1 MPPPAALAATI
12 ARCYPDLA
20 PRLQRAARFI
30 AEHPDQIAVRSMR
43 EIARRAAVAPATMVR
58 LARALDFADYGDL
71 KDVFI
76 RRVETPDAAHAT
88 RAQALQASKRSGPVL
103 VEHLA
108 TAQIAAVQSSAANPE
123 AAVAAFLRALSAARQ
138 VAFLGLR
145 ASHAIA
151 FHFAYVYGLLRDN
164 GYLLDDRGGA
174 LRDHAARLSAGD
186 ALIAISLAPYTRATV
201 EAVEVAETRGA
212 IILAL
217 TDSAVSPLAR
227 RRAPR
232 AAVSN
237 GRAVVLQHDDR
248 RTGARRNAR
257 RPPRGRRRTR
267 GDPATR
273 THRQCPARS
282 RGLLGCFVDSISDG
296 QPRAEDR
303 KVTRILHRSLR
314 APPCPRL
321 CLGERHL
328 HHRPRRSRRY
338 IDASGGAAVSCVGH
352 GHPGRS
358 SLRCTL

>member
-12 ARCYPDLA
+12 TRCYPDLP

-43 EIARRAAVAPATMVR
+43 EIARRAGVAPATMVR

-76 RRVETPDAAHAT
+76 RRVEAPAAAHAT
-88 RAQALQASKRSGPVL
+88 RAEALQASKRSGPVL

-108 TAQIAAVQSSAANPE
+108 AAQIAAVHSSAANPE
-123 AAVAAFLRALSAARQ
+123 AAVAAFLRDLAAART

-164 GYLLDDRGGA
+164 GHLLDDRGGA

-201 EAVEVAETRGA
+201 EAVEVAQRRGA
-212 IILAL
+212 TIFAL

-227 RRAPR
+227 
-232 AAVSN
+232 AARHVLLFRTAGPSFFSTMAGALALAEMLVARLAASG
-237 GRAVVLQHDDR
+237 GRAVIKRLE
-248 RTGARRNAR
+248 RTDNALREAGA
-257 RPPRGRRRTR
+257 
-267 GDPATR
+267 
-273 THRQCPARS
+273 
-282 RGLLGCFVDSISDG
+282 
-296 QPRAEDR
+296 
-303 KVTRILHRSLR
+303 
-314 APPCPRL
+314 
-321 CLGERHL
+321 
-328 HHRPRRSRRY
+328 Y
-338 IDASGGAAVSCVGH
+338 WDASWTRFPAADRVA
-352 GHPGRS
+352 R
-358 SLRCTL
+358 TAQ